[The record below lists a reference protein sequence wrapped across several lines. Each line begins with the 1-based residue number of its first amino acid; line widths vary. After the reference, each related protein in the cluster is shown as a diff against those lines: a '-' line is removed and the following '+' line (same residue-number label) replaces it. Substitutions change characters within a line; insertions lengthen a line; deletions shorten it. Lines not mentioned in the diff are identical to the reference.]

1 MPLSGEE
8 VARLAYQAGFRG
20 DGLVKIV
27 GITKR
32 ESGWNPAA
40 YNGDESTGD
49 NSIGLAQINMIGNM
63 GPSRMKTLQ
72 SLGVDVST
80 VEEARQALKDPL
92 TNLRFAYTLSD
103 EGTNFYHWG
112 GYKGESDTYSTD
124 LNEARE
130 VVKRAGLLG
139 DSGPV
144 PTDEIA
150 QFNGVGLYE
159 DPGSPNPSGT
169 IKTMREA
176 EDAWYQYLYGNPGSI
191 KVTNGLVERRDKVV
205 KDKTKFDAL
214 TGLLEKTED
223 PAKKSLIQSQID
235 ALYVED
241 WVPDPT
247 GQTAYNTF
255 KNEERLYGRE
265 KDDAKAYETQIPA
278 VRSYLDVEQDKSG
291 EITRQANDFAG
302 RSRLFSEL
310 LKDEQSYSMAADDQ
324 NIQNATAMQN
334 GTMMPNAGGWYTPLT
349 GDNLM
354 SSVLRPSLPDYV
366 RPDYRMNQAVGLP
379 GPEGFDDPD
388 YAMGGSG
395 GLPDPRFYDP
405 LTGGYSGWR
414 PDSIRG
420 YAFGTEAAAKPDP
433 EVAWMVGKPAD
444 FVPLNKLPKP
454 TKPWPWGVQR

>member
-1 MPLSGEE
+1 MALTGEQ
-8 VARLAYQAGFRG
+8 VAQLAYEAGFRG

-40 YNGDESTGD
+40 YNGNVDTGD
-49 NSIGLAQINMIGNM
+49 NSIGLAQINMIGDL
-63 GPSRMKTLQ
+63 GPSRMRTLQ
-72 SLGVDVST
+72 SLGVDVNT

-92 TNLRFAYTLSD
+92 TNLRFAFALSD
-103 EGTNFYHWG
+103 GGTNFYHWG
-112 GYKGESDTYSTD
+112 GYKGESDTYATD
-124 LNEARE
+124 LNEARQ
-130 VVKRAGLLG
+130 VVERAGLLR

-150 QFNGVGLYE
+150 QFNGVGLDE

-169 IKTMREA
+169 IHSMRAA
-176 EDAWYQYLYGNPGSI
+176 EDAWYQYLYGNPGEVKIS
-191 KVTNGLVERRDKVV
+191 NGLVERRTKVV
-205 KDKTKFDAL
+205 KDKTAYDAL
-214 TGLLEKTED
+214 MDTLNGTDD
-223 PAKKSLIQSQID
+223 PAKKALIQERID

-241 WVPDPT
+241 WVSDKS
-247 GQTAYNTF
+247 GQKLYDTF

-278 VRSYLDVEQDKSG
+278 VRSYLDVEMDKSA
-291 EITRQANDFAG
+291 EVSRQANDFSA
-302 RSRLFSEL
+302 RSKLLSQL
-310 LKDEQSYSMAADDQ
+310 LKEEQEYSTRADDQ
-324 NIQNATAMQN
+324 NIQNAEAVAA

-349 GDNLM
+349 GENLM

-366 RPDYRMNQAVGLP
+366 MPDYRMNQAVGLP

-388 YAMGGSG
+388 YPMGGSG

-420 YAFGTEAAAKPDP
+420 YAYGTEAAAQIDP
-433 EVAWMVGKPAD
+433 EIAWMVGKPAD
-444 FVPLNKLPKP
+444 FVPLSKLPKP
-454 TKPWPWGVQR
+454 TRPWPFGVQR